1 MATDDH
7 PLGESPGVTPSPD
20 ARGEAEPL
28 ALSHDLAAE
37 NARLTR
43 ELDESAA
50 VIATLR
56 AALEHEVS
64 ERKETEHAFQQMN
77 ELLEATIEERTA
89 DLRDKLLLI
98 ERQQEMLLL
107 LSTPVIRI
115 WDGVLVLPL
124 VGAIDARRASQIME
138 TALHAIVRH
147 RARILIL
154 DVTGAPLVDAEGADS
169 LARTARAA
177 ALLGV
182 ECMLVGISPQAAQA
196 LVTSGTDLRHVD
208 TFSALQSGLEE
219 ALRRMRY
226 RVRRA

>member
-7 PLGESPGVTPSPD
+7 PLGKRPRVTPGSD
-20 ARGEAEPL
+20 AGGEAQPL
-28 ALSHDLAAE
+28 VRDLTAE

-50 VIATLR
+50 VVAALR
-56 AALEHEVS
+56 AELAQEAF
-64 ERKETEHAFQQMN
+64 ERKETEDAFQQMN

-138 TALHAIVRH
+138 AALHAIVRH

-208 TFSALQSGLEE
+208 TFGALQSGLEE

-226 RVRRA
+226 RILRA

>member
-7 PLGESPGVTPSPD
+7 PLRESPRVPPGPEG
-20 ARGEAEPL
+20 RGDEPPT
-28 ALSHDLAAE
+28 APAPEFAAE

-43 ELDESAA
+43 ELEQSAGL
-50 VIATLR
+50 IAELR
-56 AALEHEVS
+56 ALLEHEAS
-64 ERKETEHAFQQMN
+64 ERKETEAAFQQMN

-89 DLRDKLLLI
+89 DIRDKLLLI

-107 LSTPVIRI
+107 LSTPVIPI

-124 VGAIDARRASQIME
+124 IGAIDARRASQIME
-138 TALHAIVRH
+138 TALHAVVRH

-182 ECMLVGISPQAAQA
+182 ACMLVGISPQAAQA
-196 LVTSGTDLRHVD
+196 LVTSGADLAHVD
-208 TFSALQSGLEE
+208 TFGALQSGLEE

-226 RVRRA
+226 RVMRA